1 MGDEVWGAISQLHQL
16 RSLSFHSMTTFTFD
30 GIMKYLSNLRQS
42 NYGIH
47 LYIMNATAESRL
59 SPHEQT
65 IIKQT
70 IEKMVNGRFSFV
82 QYREVES
89 DFDSESD

>member
-16 RSLSFHSMTTFTFD
+16 RSLSFHSMTIFTFD
-30 GIMKYLSNLRQS
+30 GIMEYISNLRQT

-47 LYIMNATAESRL
+47 LSIMNAIAESRL

-65 IIKQT
+65 IIKAT
-70 IEKMVNGRFSFV
+70 IEKKVNGRFSFV
-82 QYREVES
+82 QYRDRKSVV
-89 DFDSESD
+89 